1 MGLNE
6 IYTVIRG
13 SILMMNPLP
22 TLARAFSLLVQDEHQ
37 REIKPSSFLNAEST
51 ALYAGNIRPSSSAGG
66 NIRPSS
72 STGNIRPPSSYRRNY
87 TPNNSHGHS
96 QLQYKDRF
104 CTHCNRTGHLPT
116 LFYCCEQQCPDR
128 TGHLAERCYQLH
140 GYPASSN
147 TNQRNNS
154 IPRPNNFRKGN
165 QRSNRE
171 SGNNVVA
178 NASCT
183 PDFAPGKRTDEE
195 MYNVS
200 LTKDQYGHV
209 QGILQQFHKKNENEG
224 ASNAN
229 SNLANGPSTDF
240 AGNIVCTSS
249 IEFGKMS

>member
-6 IYTVIRG
+6 MYTVIRG

-22 TLARAFSLLVQDEHQ
+22 TMAQAFSLLVQDEHQ
-37 REIKPSSFLNAEST
+37 REIKPSGPFNTEST
-51 ALYAGNIRPSSSAGG
+51 ALYAGNIRPSSSAG

-72 STGNIRPPSSYRRNY
+72 STGNIRPPSSYKTNY
-87 TPNNSHGHS
+87 APNNSYGHS

-104 CTHCNRTGHLPT
+104 CTHCNRTGHL
-116 LFYCCEQQCPDR
+116 
-128 TGHLAERCYQLH
+128 AERCYQLH
-140 GYPASSN
+140 GYPAVSN

-165 QRSNRE
+165 QRNNRE

-224 ASNAN
+224 SNP
-229 SNLANGPSTDF
+229 NLASGPSTDF
-240 AGNIVCTSS
+240 AGPFNEEAS
-249 IEFGKMS
+249 GDW